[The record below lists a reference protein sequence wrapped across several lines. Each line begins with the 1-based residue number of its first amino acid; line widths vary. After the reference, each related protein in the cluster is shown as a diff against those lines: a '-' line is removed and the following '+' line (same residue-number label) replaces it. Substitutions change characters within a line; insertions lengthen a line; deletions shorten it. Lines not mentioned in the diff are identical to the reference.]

1 VRSNKPFR
9 IGLWQHRYVKWLGFA
24 CALSYVAVF
33 LTITFGCYPTQ
44 KNWQVLPDPGQK
56 CTLKLQNFLVTV
68 VLNIVTD
75 AAILVV
81 PVPLLWKLKVP
92 VKRKLIIALLL
103 CSGLFVISA
112 AIIRVV
118 LTLGSNPS
126 ALNINRWGV
135 RETIVG
141 VVAVNLPILKPLCTK
156 SFWSKNS
163 FKSTTLTHGT
173 SHNLRDPC
181 GPYEL
186 SSSSR
191 TGKVKNRTWDEE
203 ADIEDQKTD
212 SKSEMSLG
220 QRPSM
225 GGDSRE
231 FIIQGHVK
239 EAVGVTVSTSFQVST
254 EDAGKAAQWHYGV
267 GGGSSKASVHAR
279 SEQ

>member
-1 VRSNKPFR
+1 MRSNKSSR
-9 IGLWQHRYVKWLGFA
+9 IGLWQHRYVKWLGLA

-44 KNWQVLPDPGQK
+44 KNWQVVPDPGQK

-68 VLNIVTD
+68 VLNVITD
-75 AAILVV
+75 AAILVI
-81 PVPLLWKLKVP
+81 PLPLLWKLKVP
-92 VKRKLIIALLL
+92 VKRKIVIALLL

-118 LTLGSNPS
+118 LTLGTNPS

-141 VVAVNLPILKPLCTK
+141 IVAVNLPILKPLCNK

-163 FKSTTLTHGT
+163 FKSASLTHGT
-173 SHNLRDPC
+173 QNNLNEPR

-186 SSSSR
+186 ASSR
-191 TGKVKNRTWDEE
+191 TSKSKKRNWDEE
-203 ADIEDQKTD
+203 ADIGDQKLEA
-212 SKSEMSLG
+212 KSEMSLE
-220 QRPSM
+220 QRASM

-231 FIIQGHVK
+231 FIIQQPEK
-239 EAVGVTVSTSFQVST
+239 EMVGVTVQTSYQVSS
-254 EDAGKAAQWHYGV
+254 EDADKGAQWQYGM

-279 SEQ
+279 LDA